1 MDIFRRVSRTV
12 SPQGRI
18 FYGWYIAGASGG
30 LQGLSMMLWMQSY
43 GAYVVLLQE
52 EFGWGKAWLAGAFA
66 MTRVES
72 GILGPLQ
79 GWLTDKYG
87 PRAVL
92 RTGVLIFGLGF
103 FLFSQVHTLLT
114 FYIAFAL
121 IAVGASLG
129 GFATVMVAIVNWFD
143 RHRSKAIAFSLL
155 GGSIGSLAVPI
166 VFACLELYGWRLTA
180 LMSGFLVIVIGLPLA
195 QVVRHKP
202 TAFGEN
208 PDGIEFSVAKRN
220 KKSITINPD
229 FTAREAMRSR
239 AFWLISIGHACSLL
253 TVSAV
258 MVHLVPH
265 LTEGLGYSLK
275 HAGYVVALLAASL
288 LVGQVMGGYLGDRFN
303 KRVIC
308 TLCMV
313 AHAVGIMLVTYAS
326 SIIMVAAFAIVYG
339 VSWGVRGPNL
349 VGMRADYF
357 GTRSYG
363 TIMGFS
369 SLIAMFGMSI
379 GPILAGYLADVQGHY
394 LVGFTIVSSG
404 AFLGSFA
411 FFAATPPSRSKLD
424 MKV

>member
-1 MDIFRRVSRTV
+1 MDLFQRVLQTI
-12 SPQGRI
+12 SPQGKI
-18 FYGWYIAGASGG
+18 FYGWYIAAAAGG
-30 LQGLSMMLWMQSY
+30 LQGISMMLWMQSY

-72 GILGPLQ
+72 GLLGPLQ

-87 PRAVL
+87 PRAIL
-92 RTGVLIFGLGF
+92 RSGILIFGLGF
-103 FLFSQVHTLLT
+103 FLFSQVNTLLS
-114 FYIAFAL
+114 FYVAFAL

-129 GFATVMVAIVNWFD
+129 GFATVMVAIVSWFD

-155 GGSIGSLAVPI
+155 GGSVGSLSVPL
-166 VFACLELYGWRLTA
+166 VFSCLELFGWRLTA
-180 LMSGFLVIVIGLPLA
+180 LMSGCLVIVVGLPLA

-202 TAFGEN
+202 ATFGEK
-208 PDGIEFSVAKRN
+208 PDGIEFFTTTGS
-220 KKSITINPD
+220 KKPIRYHTD
-229 FTAREAMRSR
+229 FTASEAMKSRS
-239 AFWLISIGHACSLL
+239 FWLISLGHACSLL
-253 TVSAV
+253 TVSVV

-275 HAGYVVALLAASL
+275 HAGYVMALLAASL
-288 LVGQVMGGYLGDRFN
+288 IIGQVIGGYLGDRFN

-308 TLCMV
+308 TLCML
-313 AHAVGIMLVTYAS
+313 AHAVGIVLVTYANS
-326 SIIMVAAFAIVYG
+326 VIMVVAFAIVYG

-379 GPILAGYLADVQGHY
+379 GPILAGYLADVQGQY
-394 LVGFTIVSSG
+394 RLGFTIVAVG

-411 FFAATPPSRSKLD
+411 FLAATPPSRSNLE